1 MHAALCR
8 NWKKRV
14 KGRDWYDLM
23 WYIQNNIP
31 VNLTYLRERMK
42 QTKHLH
48 PEEKFGKTEL
58 LEKIHSKIDDIDWE
72 LAKSDIAMFI
82 PDKQRLSIWSTAF
95 FHDLIDHLQVVENIQ

>member
-14 KGRDWYDLM
+14 KGRDWYDVI

-31 VNLTYLRERMK
+31 VNLAHLRARMI
-42 QTKHLH
+42 QTNHLQ
-48 PEEKFGKTEL
+48 PEEKFGKSEL
-58 LEKIHSKIDDIDWE
+58 LEKMHIKIDEIDWE

-82 PDKQRLSIWSTAF
+82 PDKQRLAIWSTSF
-95 FHDLIDHLQVVENIQ
+95 FHDLIGHLQVLDN